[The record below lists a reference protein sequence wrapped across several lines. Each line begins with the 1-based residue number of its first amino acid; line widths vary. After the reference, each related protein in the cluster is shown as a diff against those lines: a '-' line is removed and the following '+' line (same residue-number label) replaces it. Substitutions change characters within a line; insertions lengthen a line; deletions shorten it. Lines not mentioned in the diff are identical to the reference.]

1 MQFEKMRIT
10 VLGSGTSTGVPYIHC
25 NCKVCRSKNPKN
37 NRLRASLW
45 LEVWLKGAKQ
55 PKNLLVDVSPD
66 FRQQALREKIPRI
79 DAILFTHPHAD
90 HVGGLDEIRSYN
102 FVQKETIPAFGH
114 AWTLK
119 ELPARFP
126 YIFNGVKAEG
136 GGVAQID
143 LQEFDLDAASFSAA
157 GIEIIPV
164 EVEHGSQKVAGFRFG
179 NFAYLTDLHTIP
191 EKSFARLHGLDVLIL
206 DCLRMSKHNTHL
218 NFADAQLYSQKIQ
231 AKKTIFAHMSH
242 DFDYVSFSKKLPKN
256 QALAYDGMTINLK
269 SKSKKA

>member
-1 MQFEKMRIT
+1 MRIT

-25 NCKVCRSKNPKN
+25 SCQVCRSRNPKN

-45 LEVWLKGAKQ
+45 IEVWLPGSQ
-55 PKNLLVDVSPD
+55 HPKSLLIDVSPD

-102 FVQKETIPAFGH
+102 FVQKEIIPAYGH
-114 AWTLK
+114 AWTMK
-119 ELPARFP
+119 ELPTRFP

-136 GGVAQID
+136 GGVAQIS
-143 LQEFDLDAASFSAA
+143 LHEFNLDSPSFTAA
-157 GIEIIPV
+157 GVEVIPV
-164 EVEHGSQKVAGFRFG
+164 TLDHGSQKVAGFRIG
-179 NFAYLTDLHTIP
+179 NFAYLTDCHAIP
-191 EKSFARLHGLDVLIL
+191 EPSFSRLRNLDVLIL
-206 DCLRMSKHNTHL
+206 DCLRLSKHNTHL
-218 NFADAQLYSQKIQ
+218 NFEESQNYSLKIS
-231 AKKTIFAHMSH
+231 AKKTIFTHMSH

-269 SKSKKA
+269 EHTIL